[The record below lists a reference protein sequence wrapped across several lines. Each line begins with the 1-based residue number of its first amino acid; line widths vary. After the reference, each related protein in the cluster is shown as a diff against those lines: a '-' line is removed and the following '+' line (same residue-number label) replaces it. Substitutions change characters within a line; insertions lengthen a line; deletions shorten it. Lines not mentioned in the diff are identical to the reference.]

1 MAAQK
6 SEDSEKRFETE
17 KCVRIDHGEKTH
29 PPSRLE
35 PEHHLVS
42 GHPAQMRRSPTARG
56 PGGRGGSKARKP
68 EAENEETG
76 GGEHGFR
83 VLRLQD
89 SSWTTRQAGMASF
102 GPHLFPNLLSL
113 FRG

>member
-6 SEDSEKRFETE
+6 SGDSEKRFEME

-29 PPSRLE
+29 PPSQLE

-42 GHPAQMRRSPTARG
+42 GHPAQMRRSPTARR
-56 PGGRGGSKARKP
+56 PGGKKGGKACKA

-76 GGEHGFR
+76 GRKHGFR

-89 SSWTTRQAGMASF
+89 FPKTTRAGWD
-102 GPHLFPNLLSL
+102 G
-113 FRG
+113 